1 MLPSL
6 LHIAHSETN
15 VASQMF
21 YSEPHDYVMKIEQVI
36 ISWNLGVLS

>member
-6 LHIAHSETN
+6 LHIAHGETN

-21 YSEPHDYVMKIEQVI
+21 YGEPHDYVMRIEQVF
-36 ISWNLGVLS
+36 IS

>member
-1 MLPSL
+1 MLLSL
-6 LHIAHSETN
+6 WHIAHGETN

-36 ISWNLGVLS
+36 KSWN